1 MFMLPNCFFFFLLKS
16 LENLLLSCE
25 TIWILSK
32 NKLEDS
38 TPINENNA
46 SGQMRHWVGHSE
58 GVIRWYEWE
67 KVKRDPICHSHRVPP
82 APSAAGVFFFATDFR
97 PKCPKFLW
105 LGFDQNFSR
114 HIFFWSSLYTPCPSC
129 YQPLVI
135 FGQRLSSLE

>member
-1 MFMLPNCFFFFLLKS
+1 MFMLPNCFFFFLRKS

-38 TPINENNA
+38 TLINENNA

-82 APSAAGVFFFATDFR
+82 APSAAGVFFCDRFSTKVSKFFVTGFR
-97 PKCPKFLW
+97 PKFFKA
-105 LGFDQNFSR
+105 
-114 HIFFWSSLYTPCPSC
+114 HIFLK
-129 YQPLVI
+129 QPLYPLP
-135 FGQRLSSLE
+135 FLLPTASNFWTAP